1 MNVAIVI
8 AGGVGS
14 RMGQQIPK
22 QFINVRDKPVL
33 IYTLEAFQ
41 AHPQVEA
48 IEVVC
53 IDGWE
58 DILKAYAKQFGI
70 SKLKWVVKGGKTGQE
85 SIRNGVYGLEG
96 ILSNDDIAI
105 IHDGVR
111 PMLDSDVI
119 TDVIRVCKNMAT
131 LLQACLITNKY
142 LLLIKTMNQ
151 LQTNLFRERLFVV
164 FLLRKHIATVIYW
177 IPIRR
182 LLLRVLVFTVRITP
196 IR

>member
-119 TDVIRVCKNMAT
+119 TDVIRVC
-131 LLQACLITNKY
+131 QITNKY

>member
-96 ILSNDDIAI
+96 ILSN
-105 IHDGVR
+105 
-111 PMLDSDVI
+111 
-119 TDVIRVCKNMAT
+119 
-131 LLQACLITNKY
+131 ITNKY